1 MISKKTVEINDVKYV
16 NELAKIPVILS
27 PIDFTAELILSV
39 TSLGSLSICVS
50 EKLTICSASFCSDGV
65 ALIKLLTLEIII
77 GAINATTIAIIA
89 IKPIK
94 IVVILAQR
102 GKPHFSRILWKV
114 SRYRIKIR

>member
-50 EKLTICSASFCSDGV
+50 EVNNLFSFFCSDGV
-65 ALIKLLTLEIII
+65 AFIKLLTLEIII

-102 GKPHFSRILWKV
+102 GKPHFSRILWKGKQ
-114 SRYRIKIR
+114 I

>member
-50 EKLTICSASFCSDGV
+50 EKLTICSAFAV
-65 ALIKLLTLEIII
+65 MVLL
-77 GAINATTIAIIA
+77 
-89 IKPIK
+89 
-94 IVVILAQR
+94 
-102 GKPHFSRILWKV
+102 
-114 SRYRIKIR
+114 

>member
-27 PIDFTAELILSV
+27 PIDFAELILSV

-65 ALIKLLTLEIII
+65 ALIKLFTLEIII

-94 IVVILAQR
+94 L
-102 GKPHFSRILWKV
+102 
-114 SRYRIKIR
+114 